1 MATLICFPILTAIF
15 DLIGIFG
22 GYLTGSVLLN
32 VDSGVYW
39 NRVFESVT
47 WADVQGGYIKAL
59 VFGLLTISI
68 CAYRGYNTHRKASFP
83 GVRGE
88 RIGHSGSCLVKRHS
102 IGGRLFNHFFPH
114 VAWIVFKDSWIEKAF

>member
-1 MATLICFPILTAIF
+1 MAIF

-68 CAYRGYNTHRKASFP
+68 CAYRGYNTHRASSL
-83 GVRGE
+83 VRGVAN
-88 RIGHSGSCLVKRHS
+88 RPLGQLSGQASQYWRQT
-102 IGGRLFNHFFPH
+102 I
-114 VAWIVFKDSWIEKAF
+114 